1 MAELTYREAV
11 AAGIAQEMRR
21 DDRVVFLGE
30 DVAAA
35 GGVFKA
41 TVGLLDEFGPVRVR
55 DTPISEQAILGA
67 AMGAAMT
74 GLRPIAEIMFSDF
87 LAVCWDLVA
96 NEIAKSRYMTNGQ
109 LECPLVIRTANGGGS
124 RFGAQHS
131 QSVENWAM
139 AVPGIKVVAPSNAA
153 DVKGLLAAAV
163 RDPDP
168 VLFFEHKSLYATKG
182 EVPDDDHVDALG
194 TAKVLR
200 QGDDVTIVALAAMVP
215 RAVAAAE
222 ILAAEHGISATV
234 VDVRSLV
241 PLDTQTILSEVVRTG
256 RLVTVEENPR
266 LCGWGAE
273 IASIVADECFYDLDG
288 PLIRI
293 TTPHIPLPS
302 ADHLEDLAMPSVT
315 RIVETIRSYSH
326 LTPALSPHR
335 AERESA

>member
-11 AAGIAQEMRR
+11 AEAIAQEMRR
-21 DDRVVFLGE
+21 DEDVVFLGE
-30 DVAAA
+30 DIGAA

-41 TVGLLDEFGPVRVR
+41 TVGLFKEFGPTRVR

-87 LAVCWDLVA
+87 LAVCWDIVA
-96 NEIAKSRYMTNGQ
+96 NEIAKARYMTGGQ
-109 LECPLVIRTANGGGS
+109 MSLPLVIRTANGGGS

-139 AVPGIKVVAPSNAA
+139 MIPGLKVVAPSSPA
-153 DVKGLLAAAV
+153 DVKGLLAAAI

-168 VLFFEHKSLYATKG
+168 VVFFEQKSLYPIKG
-182 EVPDDDHVDALG
+182 EVPDGELVDTLG

-200 QGDDVTIVALAAMVP
+200 QGSDVTIVALAAMVP
-215 RAVAAAE
+215 RAMIAAE
-222 ILAAEHGISATV
+222 TLTSEHGIDATV

-241 PLDTQTILSEVVRTG
+241 PLDTQTILAETVKTG

-273 IASIVADECFYDLDG
+273 IASIVAHEIFWDLDG
-288 PLIRI
+288 PIIRI
-293 TTPHIPLPS
+293 TTPHIPLPA
-302 ADHLEDLAMPSVT
+302 ADELEDATMPSAE
-315 RIVETIRSYSH
+315 RIV
-326 LTPALSPHR
+326 
-335 AERESA
+335 REIVENMD

>member
-21 DDRVVFLGE
+21 DANVVFLGE

-41 TVGLLDEFGPVRVR
+41 TVGLLDEFGPQRVR

-87 LAVCWDLVA
+87 FAVCWDIVA
-96 NEIAKSRYMTNGQ
+96 NEIAKTRYMTDGQ
-109 LECPLVIRTANGGGS
+109 VTLPLVIRSGNGGGS

-139 AVPGIKVVAPSNAA
+139 AVPGLKVVAPSSPA
-153 DVKGLLAAAV
+153 DVKGLLAASV
-163 RDPDP
+163 RDEDP
-168 VLFFEHKSLYATKG
+168 VLFFEQKSLYATKG
-182 EVPDDDHVDALG
+182 EVPDGEHVVPLG
-194 TAKVLR
+194 KANVLR
-200 QGDDVTIVALAAMVP
+200 QGDDVTICALALMVP
-215 RAVAAAE
+215 RAMQAAK
-222 ILAAEHGISATV
+222 ILEEQHGISATV

-241 PLDTQTILSEVVRTG
+241 PLDTQTILAEVAKTG

-273 IASIVADECFYDLDG
+273 IASIVAEELFWDLDG
-288 PLIRI
+288 PIVRV
-293 TTPHIPLPS
+293 TTPHVPLAAANNLEDAQLPS
-302 ADHLEDLAMPSVT
+302 ADKIVASV
-315 RIVETIRSYSH
+315 
-326 LTPALSPHR
+326 
-335 AERESA
+335 RELVD

>member
-21 DDRVVFLGE
+21 DPTVVFLGE
-30 DVAAA
+30 DVARA

-41 TVGLLDEFGPVRVR
+41 TVGLLDEFGPERVR

-87 LAVCWDLVA
+87 FAVCWDIVA
-96 NEIAKSRYMTNGQ
+96 NEIAKTRYMTDGQ
-109 LECPLVIRTANGGGS
+109 VKLPLVIRSGNGGGS

-139 AVPGIKVVAPSNAA
+139 AIPGLKVVAPSSPA
-153 DVKGLLAAAV
+153 DVKGLLAASI
-163 RDPDP
+163 RDEDP
-168 VLFFEHKSLYATKG
+168 VLFFEQKSLYATRG
-182 EVPDDDHVDALG
+182 EVPDGEHVVPLG
-194 TAKVLR
+194 QANVLR
-200 QGDDVTIVALAAMVP
+200 RGDDVTICALALMVP
-215 RAVAAAE
+215 RAMQAAKVLE
-222 ILAAEHGISATV
+222 EQHGISATV

-241 PLDTQTILSEVVRTG
+241 PLDTQTILTEVARTG

-273 IASIVADECFYDLDG
+273 IASIVAEELFWDLDG
-288 PLIRI
+288 PIVRI
-293 TTPHIPLPS
+293 TTPHIPLAAANNLEDAQLPS
-302 ADHLEDLAMPSVT
+302 ADK
-315 RIVETIRSYSH
+315 IVARV
-326 LTPALSPHR
+326 
-335 AERESA
+335 RELVD